1 MQNEE
6 LRQTQH
12 ELEVSREKYLDLY
25 DLAPVGYLTL
35 NEPGLIQEANLT
47 AARLLGVART
57 DLLQQPLTRF
67 ILRED
72 LGIFHQHR
80 QQLLETRA
88 PQYYELRLM
97 RPGDTPIW
105 VRGVAILAQGHNTAA
120 PVCRMTL
127 SDLTERKQAEVALR
141 ESEEHYRLLAEV
153 TQDMIYVIGRDDRV
167 QYVNTAAAR
176 ALGHHPQKLVGKT
189 RADLFPPEI
198 AEQQWH
204 NLQKVFES
212 GEPSLSEARI
222 ILPHGE
228 RWINAHLLPFRREGG
243 RVTAVMGVSRDL
255 TERKQAEAD
264 RERLAQFERLAQLM
278 KCANDIILLTDD
290 DGRIL
295 EANERALETYGY
307 SLAELRQKT
316 LEDLRTPE
324 SRAELPHQTVQLET
338 DGRAVFEEMHQR
350 RDGFAFPV
358 EISARFLQIA
368 GVRFRLGIARDITE
382 HKRAEEALRE
392 SELFVRSVLNSL
404 TAHIAVLDAQGVI
417 VAVNEAWRRFARE
430 NGGADTAAYLGTN
443 YLAVCEESFERGKN
457 ESVAAALRGLRAV
470 MNGQQ
475 AEFSLEYPCHSPN
488 QRRWFSLQ
496 ATRFPGEDPVR
507 LVVAH
512 ENITERK
519 QAERELRE
527 SEEKFAVAFHAS
539 PNLMAITRVADG
551 TILEVNEGYSRLLGY
566 TRGESIGKTTADL
579 SIWVDPADR
588 ATFVA
593 HLKKSGQVTDFETR
607 LRHKD
612 GSALTAVESARTI
625 KLQDERCLLVVAYD
639 ITERK
644 QAEKRVQMFSQEII
658 AAREEERKRVSSVLH
673 HDVGSLAV
681 GIAAHLDAI
690 QEDLRS
696 GKPRE
701 ALKWMK
707 RTRKLFG
714 ESVARLKKLAIEL
727 RPPELDVIGLR
738 AALRQYFSQVT
749 ERAGLRIHFKETLG
763 RRRVPGDTATILF
776 RIAQEALTNA
786 ITHGHATR
794 VDLDLSA
801 SKEEVR
807 LTVRNNGK
815 AFDPSGKAAQVTSH
829 MGLRVMHEM
838 AVSAGGIC
846 TVDSGRGKG
855 TTVRVRLPIADWQK
869 SRNHQSAIA

>member
-47 AARLLGVART
+47 AARLLRVARK
-57 DLLQQPLTRF
+57 DLVRQPLSRF
-67 ILRED
+67 ILRQDADIYER
-72 LGIFHQHR
+72 LRR
-80 QQLLETRA
+80 QLFETRA
-88 PQYYELRLM
+88 PQSCELRM
-97 RPGDTPIW
+97 KRPGAAPLW
-105 VRGVAILAQGHNTAA
+105 VRLEASVTPGSGDAVPL
-120 PVCRMTL
+120 CRATM
-127 SDLTERKQAEVALR
+127 SD
-141 ESEEHYRLLAEV
+141 
-153 TQDMIYVIGRDDRV
+153 I
-167 QYVNTAAAR
+167 
-176 ALGHHPQKLVGKT
+176 
-189 RADLFPPEI
+189 
-198 AEQQWH
+198 
-204 NLQKVFES
+204 
-212 GEPSLSEARI
+212 
-222 ILPHGE
+222 
-228 RWINAHLLPFRREGG
+228 
-243 RVTAVMGVSRDL
+243 

-278 KCANDIILLTDD
+278 KCANDSIILTDVH
-290 DGRIL
+290 GRIL

-368 GVRFRLGIARDITE
+368 GVRYRLGIARDITE